1 MLVGEGCSMQ
11 SLSVTFSQ
19 ELTFLRNSFNENTG
33 KTLLEDIILFV
44 QKETQFANNSTFI
57 GFNHW
62 LIWSKTESQFFM
74 KQSRDKNGNS

>member
-1 MLVGEGCSMQ
+1 MQ

-57 GFNHW
+57 GFNH
-62 LIWSKTESQFFM
+62 
-74 KQSRDKNGNS
+74 